1 MTNTAE
7 LLKQWRDANGF
18 SQSQA
23 AQFLQIPVRTLQNW
37 EQGRAV
43 PYPKILELALKSP
56 RQ

>member
-1 MTNTAE
+1 MTKSAE
-7 LLKQWRDANGF
+7 LLKQWRDSNGF